1 MDLVNTMTTALLPFK
16 NLVALTFMLL
26 GPALAAFVLVKL
38 GTRRLGDVKFGARVG
53 VALFL
58 LMTSSAHFLDTS
70 GMAQMLPG
78 LVPLRELVV
87 VATGLL
93 EVALA
98 LAVLHSK
105 SARLAGLAIIAM
117 LIGFLPAN
125 IYAALNY
132 IPFGGAE
139 MGPAYLLVRVPYQG
153 FVIAFVFWATQ
164 RPPIESARD
173 RPTA

>member
-1 MDLVNTMTTALLPFK
+1 
-16 NLVALTFMLL
+16 
-26 GPALAAFVLVKL
+26 
-38 GTRRLGDVKFGARVG
+38 
-53 VALFL
+53 
-58 LMTSSAHFLDTS
+58 
-70 GMAQMLPG
+70 MLPG